1 MRYLGLLLFCTLAL
15 TFSAEAQSRGMGMRP
30 RSFGPM
36 TRSAPGPARV
46 GVFRHPGAPPFGS
59 ITVHPHGPFGPSFGG
74 RRFSPRHFGGCHPP
88 FCRRIFFHGGSF
100 NSFDTFGAFPYS
112 YGLPIIGYGYADSD
126 YSASAPQ
133 QDEAINQLSNELAEE
148 RRRREELETEVE
160 RLQHPQSPV
169 TGEVQQSAPGPEP
182 AVLVFR
188 DGTQKEVENYAIFG
202 STLFA
207 FVPEG
212 TNKIRI
218 ADLNLPATQK
228 ANEERGIDFQLPRE
242 GQLSTYP

>member
-1 MRYLGLLLFCTLAL
+1 MRYVGLLFFALGLVV
-15 TFSAEAQSRGMGMRP
+15 SAQAQSRGMGMHG

-36 TRSAPGPARV
+36 TRPAPAPSRV
-46 GVFRHPGAPPFGS
+46 GVIRHPGAPPFGS
-59 ITVHPHGPFGPSFGG
+59 VTLHPHGPFGPSFGG
-74 RRFSPRHFGGCHPP
+74 HRFFPRHFGGCQPP
-88 FCRRIFFHGGSF
+88 FCRRVFFHGGFF
-100 NSFDTFGAFPYS
+100 NNFDTFGAFPYS
-112 YGLPIIGYGYADSD
+112 YGPPIVGYGYADSD
-126 YSASAPQ
+126 YSAPQ
-133 QDEAINQLSNELAEE
+133 QDEAINQLSNELTEE

-160 RLQHPQSPV
+160 RLQHPQPPV
-169 TGEVQQSAPGPEP
+169 PADAQQSAPGPEP

-228 ANEERGIDFQLPRE
+228 ANEERGIDFRLPRE
-242 GQLSTYP
+242 GQLSNYP